1 MTLMKTDT
9 VNAATIEQVLIS
21 GDLNRLTAEQRNI
34 YYKSVC
40 DSLGLNP
47 LTRPFDYIVLNGKLT
62 LYARKDCTD
71 QLRSLRGIS
80 IRIVSREAVEGVMVV
95 TAQATDKVGRID
107 ESTGA
112 VSVQGLR
119 GEALANALMKAETKA
134 KRRATLSICGLG
146 FTDESEVESI
156 PNARVGEPR
165 AADRILAHQDPAM
178 PMNYKHAVVETVQPQ
193 AKALEAATKPEVA
206 PAAAA
211 SPEQPRDGDSGV
223 WVIDI
228 GEIEEHRGKGG
239 AVWKIVAANGEVFAC
254 TDDLLVSDISEAKNN
269 DHPVRVEWQK
279 RGTKRVILAAQEVT
293 E

>member
-1 MTLMKTDT
+1 MSLMKTDT
-9 VNAATIEQVLIS
+9 VQATTIEQVLIS

-80 IRIVSREAVEGVMVV
+80 IRIVSRESVEGVMVV
-95 TAQATDKVGRID
+95 TAQATDKIGRID

-112 VSVQGLR
+112 VSIQNLR

-146 FTDESEVESI
+146 FTDESEVDSI

-165 AADRILAHQDPAM
+165 PTDHI
-178 PMNYKHAVVETVQPQ
+178 VETARALPAPK
-193 AKALEAATKPEVA
+193 AKPKPE
-206 PAAAA
+206 
-211 SPEQPRDGDSGV
+211 PEPESDAEPMPNGHEGV
-223 WVIDI
+223 EVIDVKS
-228 GEIEEHRGKGG
+228 IEEVKNSNGSPVWKITSQGG
-239 AVWKIVAANGEVFAC
+239 AVFAVFDPAV
-254 TDDLLVSDISEAKNN
+254 VSDIA
-269 DHPVRVEWQK
+269 DAQAQDRGVHIEWQK
-279 RGTKRVILAAQEVT
+279 RGNRKVVFSAHAEV

>member
-9 VNAATIEQVLIS
+9 VNASTIEQVLIS

-80 IRIVSREAVEGVMVV
+80 IRIVSRETIEGVTIV
-95 TAQATDKVGRID
+95 TAQATDKTGRID

-112 VSVQGLR
+112 VSVANLR
-119 GEALANALMKAETKA
+119 GEALANAVMKAETKA
-134 KRRATLSICGLG
+134 KRRVTLSICGLG

-156 PNARVGEPR
+156 PNARVGDPR
-165 AADRILAHQDPAM
+165 AADRILA
-178 PMNYKHAVVETVQPQ
+178 
-193 AKALEAATKPEVA
+193 
-206 PAAAA
+206 
-211 SPEQPRDGDSGV
+211 R
-223 WVIDI
+223 
-228 GEIEEHRGKGG
+228 
-239 AVWKIVAANGEVFAC
+239 
-254 TDDLLVSDISEAKNN
+254 
-269 DHPVRVEWQK
+269 
-279 RGTKRVILAAQEVT
+279 
-293 E
+293 

>member
-21 GDLNRLTAEQRNI
+21 GDLNRLSAEQRNI

-80 IRIVSREAVEGVMVV
+80 IRIVSRETVEGVTIV

-112 VSVQGLR
+112 VSVANLR
-119 GEALANALMKAETKA
+119 GEALANAVMKAETKA
-134 KRRATLSICGLG
+134 KRRVTLSICGLG
-146 FTDESEVESI
+146 FTDESEVDSI

-165 AADRILAHQDPAM
+165 AADRILEAAPVSA
-178 PMNYKHAVVETVQPQ
+178 YRHAVVETVQTQPAAV
-193 AKALEAATKPEVA
+193 AKAVEAK
-206 PAAAA
+206 PAAGPAN
-211 SPEQPRDGDSGV
+211 GDSGV
-223 WVIDI
+223 CEIDI
-228 GEIEEHRGKGG
+228 SDIEEHRGKSG
-239 AVWKIVAANGEVFAC
+239 AIWKIVAADGDVFAC
-254 TDDLLVSDISEAKNN
+254 SDDLLVSDLNECKLQDRPARI
-269 DHPVRVEWQK
+269 EWQQ
-279 RGTKRVILAAQEVT
+279 RGTKRLILSVQGVT
-293 E
+293 Q

>member
-1 MTLMKTDT
+1 MTLMKTDS
-9 VNAATIEQVLIS
+9 VNATTIEQVLIS

-47 LTRPFDYIVLNGKLT
+47 LTRPFDYIVLNSKLT

-71 QLRSLRGIS
+71 QLRSLRSIS
-80 IRIVSREAVEGVMVV
+80 IRIVSRESIEGVMVV
-95 TAQATDKVGRID
+95 TAQATDKIGRID

-178 PMNYKHAVVETVQPQ
+178 PMSYKHAVVETVQPQ
-193 AKALEAATKPEVA
+193 AASVAKAIEAA
-206 PAAAA
+206 PATQA
-211 SPEQPRDGDSGV
+211 EGDSGFA
-223 WVIDI
+223 VIDI
-228 GEIEEHRGKGG
+228 EEIEEHRGKSG
-239 AVWKIVAANGEVFAC
+239 AVWKVVTASGEVFAC
-254 TDDLLVSDISEAKNN
+254 TDDIIVSDLSDSKADGRAVK
-269 DHPVRVEWQK
+269 VEWQK
-279 RGTKRVILAAQEVT
+279 RGTKRLILSVQGVSE
-293 E
+293 

>member
-47 LTRPFDYIVLNGKLT
+47 LTRPFDYIVLNSKLT

-80 IRIVSREAVEGVMVV
+80 IRIVSRETIEGVTIV
-95 TAQATDKVGRID
+95 TAQATDKSGRID

-112 VSVQGLR
+112 VSVANLR
-119 GEALANALMKAETKA
+119 GEALANAVMKAETKA
-134 KRRATLSICGLG
+134 KRRVTLSICGLG

-156 PNARVGEPR
+156 PNARVVEPR

-178 PMNYKHAVVETVQPQ
+178 PMSYKHAVVETVQPQ
-193 AKALEAATKPEVA
+193 PAAVAKAIEAAPA
-206 PAAAA
+206 PQA
-211 SPEQPRDGDSGV
+211 DGDSGFT
-223 WVIDI
+223 VIDI
-228 GEIEEHRGKGG
+228 TDIEEHRGKNG
-239 AVWKIVAANGEVFAC
+239 AVWKVVAASGDVFAC
-254 TDDLLVSDISEAKNN
+254 TDDIIVSDLSEAKNQER
-269 DHPVRVEWQK
+269 PVKVEWQK
-279 RGTKRVILAAQEVT
+279 RGTKRVILSAHGVSE
-293 E
+293 

>member
-9 VNAATIEQVLIS
+9 VNASTIEQVLIS

-80 IRIVSREAVEGVMVV
+80 IRIVSRETIEGVTIV
-95 TAQATDKVGRID
+95 TAQATDKTGRID

-112 VSVQGLR
+112 VSVANLR
-119 GEALANALMKAETKA
+119 GEALANAVMKAETKA
-134 KRRATLSICGLG
+134 KRRVTLSICGLG

-156 PNARVGEPR
+156 PNARVVEPR

-178 PMNYKHAVVETVQPQ
+178 PMSYKHAVVETVQPQ
-193 AKALEAATKPEVA
+193 ATAVVKAIEAAPAVVA
-206 PAAAA
+206 
-211 SPEQPRDGDSGV
+211 DGDSGFA
-223 WVIDI
+223 VIDVA
-228 GEIEEHRGKGG
+228 EIEEHRGKGG
-239 AVWKIVAANGEVFAC
+239 AVWKVVATSGDVFAC
-254 TDDLLVSDISEAKNN
+254 TDDILVGDMSEFKSEGR
-269 DHPVRVEWQK
+269 PVKIEWQK
-279 RGTKRVILAAQEVT
+279 RGTKKVILSVQGVAE
-293 E
+293 

>member
-1 MTLMKTDT
+1 MSLMKTDT
-9 VNAATIEQVLIS
+9 VQATTIEQVLIS
-21 GDLNRLTAEQRNI
+21 GDLSRLTAEQRNI

-47 LTRPFDYIVLNGKLT
+47 LTRPFDYIVLNGKLS

-80 IRIVSREAVEGVMVV
+80 IRIVSRESVEGVMVV
-95 TAQATDKVGRID
+95 TAQATDKIGRID

-112 VSVQGLR
+112 VSIQNLR

-146 FTDESEVESI
+146 FTDESEVDSI

-165 AADRILAHQDPAM
+165 PTDHI
-178 PMNYKHAVVETVQPQ
+178 VETARSLPAPK
-193 AKALEAATKPEVA
+193 AKPKPE
-206 PAAAA
+206 PD
-211 SPEQPRDGDSGV
+211 PESDAEPMPSGHEGDE
-223 WVIDI
+223 VIDVKS
-228 GEIEEHRGKGG
+228 IEEVKNANGSPVWKITSQGG
-239 AVWKIVAANGEVFAC
+239 AVFAVFDPAV
-254 TDDLLVSDISEAKNN
+254 VSDIA
-269 DHPVRVEWQK
+269 DAQAQDRGVHIEWQK
-279 RGTKRVILAAQEVT
+279 RGNRKVVFSAHAEV

>member
-9 VNAATIEQVLIS
+9 VNATTIEQVLIS

-47 LTRPFDYIVLNGKLT
+47 LTRPFDYIVLNSKLT

-80 IRIVSREAVEGVMVV
+80 IRIVSRETIEGVTIV
-95 TAQATDKVGRID
+95 TAQATDKFGRID

-112 VSVQGLR
+112 VSVANLR
-119 GEALANALMKAETKA
+119 GEALANAVMKAETKA
-134 KRRATLSICGLG
+134 KRRVTLSICGLG

-156 PNARVGEPR
+156 PTARFAEPR

-178 PMNYKHAVVETVQPQ
+178 PMLYKNAVVETVQPQ
-193 AKALEAATKPEVA
+193 PAAVAKAIEADREPQG
-206 PAAAA
+206 
-211 SPEQPRDGDSGV
+211 SGDSGYTV
-223 WVIDI
+223 VDI
-228 GEIEEHRGKGG
+228 AEIEEHRGKAGV
-239 AVWKIVAANGEVFAC
+239 VWKVVTASGDVYACPDDIV
-254 TDDLLVSDISEAKNN
+254 VSDLSEAQ
-269 DHPVRVEWQK
+269 HAGRPVRVEWQK
-279 RGTKRVILAAQEVT
+279 RGTKRVILSAQGVSE
-293 E
+293 

>member
-21 GDLNRLTAEQRNI
+21 GDLNRLSAEQRNI

-80 IRIVSREAVEGVMVV
+80 IRIVSRESVEGVMVV
-95 TAQATDKVGRID
+95 TAQATDRSGRID

-112 VSVQGLR
+112 VTVQNLR

-146 FTDESEVESI
+146 FSDESEVESI
-156 PNARVGEPR
+156 PNAKIGEPR

-178 PMNYKHAVVETVQPQ
+178 PMACKHAVVETVQAQP
-193 AKALEAATKPEVA
+193 KALAAAVEAAPSEENG
-206 PAAAA
+206 A
-211 SPEQPRDGDSGV
+211 SGFAT
-223 WVIDI
+223 IDI
-228 GEIEEHRGKGG
+228 AEIEEHRGKAGTI
-239 AVWKIVAANGEVFAC
+239 WKIVDASGGVYAC
-254 TDDLLVSDISEAKNN
+254 SDDLLVSDLSDAKNA
-269 DHPVRVEWQK
+269 DSPVAIEWQK
-279 RGTKRVILAAQEVT
+279 RGTKRVILSVKAVSE
-293 E
+293 

>member
-1 MTLMKTDT
+1 MTLMKTDSVT
-9 VNAATIEQVLIS
+9 ATTIEQVLIS
-21 GDLNRLTAEQRNI
+21 GDLNRLTPEQRNI
-34 YYKSVC
+34 YYKGVC
-40 DSLGLNP
+40 ESLGLNP

-80 IRIVSREAVEGVMVV
+80 IRIVSRESIEGVMVV
-95 TAQATDKVGRID
+95 TAQATDKIGRID

-112 VSVQGLR
+112 VSIQNLR

-156 PNARVGEPR
+156 PNAKVGEPR

-193 AKALEAATKPEVA
+193 PKALAAAAEAA
-206 PAAAA
+206 PAAQAEENGA
-211 SPEQPRDGDSGV
+211 SGFAT
-223 WVIDI
+223 IDI
-228 GEIEEHRGKGG
+228 AEIEEHRGKAGTI
-239 AVWKIVAANGEVFAC
+239 WKIVDASGGVYAC
-254 TDDLLVSDISEAKNN
+254 SDDLIVSDLSDAKNA
-269 DHPVRVEWQK
+269 DRPVAIEWQK
-279 RGTKRVILAAQEVT
+279 RGTKRVLLSVKAVSE
-293 E
+293 

>member
-9 VNAATIEQVLIS
+9 VNATTIEQVLIS

-80 IRIVSREAVEGVMVV
+80 IRIVSRETIEGVTIV
-95 TAQATDKVGRID
+95 TAQATDKSGRID

-112 VSVQGLR
+112 VSVANLR
-119 GEALANALMKAETKA
+119 GEALANAVMKAETKA
-134 KRRATLSICGLG
+134 KRRVTLSICGLG

-165 AADRILAHQDPAM
+165 AADRILANQDPAM
-178 PMNYKHAVVETVQPQ
+178 PMSYKHAVETVQPQ
-193 AKALEAATKPEVA
+193 VASVAKAIEAA
-206 PAAAA
+206 PASQA
-211 SPEQPRDGDSGV
+211 DGDSGFT
-223 WVIDI
+223 VIDI
-228 GEIEEHRGKGG
+228 SEIEEHRGKSGS
-239 AVWKIVAANGEVFAC
+239 VWKVVSASGDVFAC
-254 TDDLLVSDISEAKNN
+254 TDDILVGDLSDLKNDGIPAK
-269 DHPVRVEWQK
+269 VEWQK
-279 RGTKRVILAAQEVT
+279 RGTKRVILSAQGVSE
-293 E
+293 

>member
-21 GDLNRLTAEQRNI
+21 GDLNRLTPDQRNI

-80 IRIVSREAVEGVMVV
+80 IRIVSRETVEGVTIV
-95 TAQATDKVGRID
+95 TAQATDKSGRID

-112 VSVQGLR
+112 VSVASLR
-119 GEALANALMKAETKA
+119 GEALANAVMKSETKA
-134 KRRATLSICGLG
+134 KRRVTLSICGLG

-156 PNARVGEPR
+156 PTARVVEPR

-178 PMNYKHAVVETVQPQ
+178 PMSYKHAVVETMQPQ
-193 AKALEAATKPEVA
+193 PAALAKAVEAA
-206 PAAAA
+206 PAATDGA
-211 SPEQPRDGDSGV
+211 SGYEVFDV
-223 WVIDI
+223 A
-228 GEIEEHRGKGG
+228 EIEEHQGKTGVVWKVVSDSG
-239 AVWKIVAANGEVFAC
+239 AVFAS
-254 TDDLLVSDISEAKNN
+254 TDEMIIEDLSEAKRNN
-269 DHPVRVEWQK
+269 RPVKIEWQK
-279 RGTKRVILAAQEVT
+279 RGTKRVILSVHGVAE
-293 E
+293 